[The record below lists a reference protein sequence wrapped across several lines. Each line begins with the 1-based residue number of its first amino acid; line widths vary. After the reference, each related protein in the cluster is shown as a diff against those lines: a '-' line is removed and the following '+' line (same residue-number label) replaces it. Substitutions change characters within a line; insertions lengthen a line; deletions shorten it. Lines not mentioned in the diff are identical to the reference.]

1 LWAKATARA
10 KGEPSIPSS
19 TLGYFFREA
28 LRRIWISK
36 RNSLV
41 AIGMIAM
48 SLFIVGL
55 FLLISENLTRAVNVW
70 GGQSHLTIYMR
81 DDVTPEQVRGI
92 DNFLLA
98 TPDLTRRRYISRAAA
113 LAKFRSFFTTLSPV
127 VSELDRNPFPES
139 FEVEVTPRIIE
150 SRSFATNVAL
160 LKRLPGVDHVQFDW
174 EWVARIRRVIGVI
187 NSIGL
192 VTGGLV
198 ALAAAFMIAN
208 VIRLTMV
215 LYREEIEIMRLVGA
229 TERMIR
235 GPFFVEGLLQGAAGG
250 VLAVA
255 LLYGLFIAAQ
265 HYVTPSNPVL
275 WDFLLATFL
284 PWRAS
289 LALIGGAVAAGL
301 LGSWLSLRERE

>member
-1 LWAKATARA
+1 
-10 KGEPSIPSS
+10 
-19 TLGYFFREA
+19 
-28 LRRIWISK
+28 
-36 RNSLV
+36 
-41 AIGMIAM
+41 MIAM

>member
-1 LWAKATARA
+1 MWSKATARA
-10 KGEPSIPSS
+10 KGEPTIPSS
-19 TLGYFFREA
+19 TVGYFFREA

-55 FLLISENLTRAVNVW
+55 FLLISENLTRAVNLW

-81 DDVTPEQVRGI
+81 DDATPEQVRSV
-92 DNFLLA
+92 DTFLSSRSDLA
-98 TPDLTRRRYISRAAA
+98 RRRFISREAA
-113 LAKFRSFFTTLSPV
+113 LAKFRSFFTSLSPV

-139 FEVEVTPRIIE
+139 FEVQVTPQIIE
-150 SRSFATNVAL
+150 SKSFSSGVAA

-174 EWVARIRRVIGVI
+174 EWVARLRRIIGVI
-187 NSIGL
+187 NSIGF

-229 TERMIR
+229 TETMIR

-255 LLYGLFIAAQ
+255 LLYSLFIAAQ
-265 HYVTPSNPVL
+265 RYVTPTNPVL

-284 PWRAS
+284 PWRES
-289 LALIGGAVAAGL
+289 LALVAGAVVAGL
-301 LGSWLSLRERE
+301 LGSWLSLRERA